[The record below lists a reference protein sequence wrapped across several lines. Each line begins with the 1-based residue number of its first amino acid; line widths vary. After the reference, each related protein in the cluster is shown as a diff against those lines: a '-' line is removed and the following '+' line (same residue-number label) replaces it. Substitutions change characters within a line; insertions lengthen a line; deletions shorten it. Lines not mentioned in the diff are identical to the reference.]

1 MVENVWRKA
10 CAVVLGA
17 VLAVGLTACG
27 GNPADQ
33 VRSVVTSNFDQV
45 KNLDAEAIEELG
57 NMDELKELETAYGL
71 SSDRVIKA
79 FYGRFDYKVDDVTVD
94 GDTATVKITSSNVDL
109 QKVMEGYMDDLTEFA
124 TSEEAEKLVTEG
136 GQQAVQDKV
145 VELLMG
151 AFESDDVPT
160 TEGQTELA
168 MERDGDTWTYANEG
182 EVLQVLFGGQDPQS
196 AVDQLS

>member
-1 MVENVWRKA
+1 MIENVWRKA

>member
-17 VLAVGLTACG
+17 VLVVGLTACG

-145 VELLMG
+145 VKLLMG
-151 AFESDDVPT
+151 AFEADDVPT

-168 MERDGDTWTYANEG
+168 MERDGDTWTYANDG

>member
-1 MVENVWRKA
+1 MIENVWRKA

-160 TEGQTELA
+160 TEGKTELA

-182 EVLQVLFGGQDPQS
+182 EVLQVLFGGQDLQG

>member
-1 MVENVWRKA
+1 MVDKVWRKA
-10 CAVVLGA
+10 CATVLGV

-57 NMDELKELETAYGL
+57 DMDELKELESTYGL

-79 FYGRFDYKVDDVTVD
+79 FYGRFDYKVDDVAVD
-94 GDTATVKITSSNVDL
+94 GDTATVKITSTNVDL
-109 QKVMEGYMDDLTEFA
+109 QKVMEGYMEDLTAFA
-124 TSEEAEKLVTEG
+124 TSEEAQRLVTEG

-151 AFESDDVPT
+151 AFEADDVPT
-160 TEGQTELA
+160 ATGQTELA
-168 MERDGDTWTYANEG
+168 MEREGDTWIYANEG
-182 EVLQVLFGGQDPQS
+182 EVLQVLFGGQDPKN
-196 AVDQLS
+196 VVNRLS